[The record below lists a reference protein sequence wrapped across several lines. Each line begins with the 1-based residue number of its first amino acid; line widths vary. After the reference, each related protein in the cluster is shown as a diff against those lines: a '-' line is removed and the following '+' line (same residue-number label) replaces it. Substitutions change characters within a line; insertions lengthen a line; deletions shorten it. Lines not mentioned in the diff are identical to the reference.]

1 MKASS
6 LCFKAAVLFVL
17 VGMVWGMQMAIS
29 EDHSAFPA
37 HAHLNLLGYV
47 SLFLFGFYYRLHP
60 ALERSR
66 LAFTQIWLWMVGVV
80 VQSIGVAL
88 VHTGRPAG
96 DPAAA
101 IGSLM
106 VVAAMLVFAWMLFRA
121 EGDAAVAVQ
130 AAE

>member
-17 VGMVWGMQMAIS
+17 AGMVWGMQMAIS
-29 EDHSAFPA
+29 QDHSAFPA

-47 SLFLFGFYYRLHP
+47 SLFLFGFYYRAHP

-66 LAFTQIWLWMVGVV
+66 AAVVQVWLWIAGVV
-80 VQSIGVAL
+80 VQSIGVAM
-88 VHTGRPAG
+88 VHTGKPSG

-106 VVAAMLVFAWMLFRA
+106 VVAAMLIFAWLLFRA
-121 EGDAAVAVQ
+121 ESGSAAVAQ
-130 AAE
+130 PAE